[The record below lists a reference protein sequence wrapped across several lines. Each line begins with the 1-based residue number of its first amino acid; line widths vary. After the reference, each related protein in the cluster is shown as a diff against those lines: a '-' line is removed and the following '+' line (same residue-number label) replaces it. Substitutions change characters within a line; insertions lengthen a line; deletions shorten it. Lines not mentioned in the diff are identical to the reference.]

1 MPYYPTIF
9 QVNLRVVLNA
19 LTKSLGRQA
28 TFDDISDDL
37 IADWTDRGFDWIWLL
52 SVWQTGPAA
61 RSLSRN
67 DANLRAEL
75 QDTIADLTDE
85 CIGGS
90 GFAIQEYTVSREL
103 GGDASLARLRER
115 MKSHGLKLMLD
126 FVPNHMAPDHR
137 WVDEH
142 PDYFVLG
149 AEEDLAK
156 EPQNY
161 RRVDTLR
168 GQRII
173 ALGRDP
179 HFAGWADTLQL
190 NYGNLAL
197 QQAMR
202 EELQRISQSCDGVRC
217 DMAMLIL
224 PAVFHKTWGMESQSF
239 WPNAIRK
246 VRESHPNFL
255 FLAEVYWDLEWELQ
269 QQGFDYCY
277 DKRLYDRLR
286 DGAATPVHWHL
297 VAGLDY
303 QNRLARFL
311 ENHDEKRAA
320 ELFPF
325 AKHRAAAVV
334 TYLTPGLRFFHQGQ
348 LEGYRKRISPHL
360 VRGPD
365 EQIDP
370 DVVRLYDK
378 VLELLRRPS
387 LKEGNWKLLDPKPI
401 GHGDLSNENI
411 IAFQWDDANGSML
424 LVAVNYSELNSR
436 ACIEPQGTPSAQ
448 AIVRIEDLFLDGVD
462 NRDRMQWTEE
472 GLRIELP
479 AWGVHVVTLI
489 HRA

>member
-1 MPYYPTIF
+1 
-9 QVNLRVVLNA
+9 
-19 LTKSLGRQA
+19 
-28 TFDDISDDL
+28 
-37 IADWTDRGFDWIWLL
+37 
-52 SVWQTGPAA
+52 
-61 RSLSRN
+61 
-67 DANLRAEL
+67 
-75 QDTIADLTDE
+75 
-85 CIGGS
+85 
-90 GFAIQEYTVSREL
+90 
-103 GGDASLARLRER
+103 
-115 MKSHGLKLMLD
+115 MLD

-348 LEGYRKRISPHL
+348 LEGAKVKIPMQL
-360 VRGPD
+360 ARGPQD
-365 EQIDP
+365 ENDREIEQFYKILLEISITGS
-370 DVVRLYDK
+370 VEHYDWN
-378 VLELLRRPS
+378 S
-387 LKEGNWKLLDPKPI
+387 LTINPAWNVNYSHSSILSFATLT
-401 GHGDLSNENI
+401 LSNN
-411 IAFQWDDANGSML
+411 QTGL
-424 LVAVNYSELNSR
+424 LLSAVNYSSN
-436 ACIEPQGTPSAQ
+436 QAQ
-448 AIVRIEDLFLDGVD
+448 CFV
-462 NRDRMQWTEE
+462 
-472 GLRIELP
+472 ELP
-479 AWGVHVVTLI
+479 EKILSNISTDTLQSVTFTDLI
-489 HRA
+489 SGEMYVRDLNDLKIRGLYLDLPPWKAHIFRVAPSLS